1 MNSRATVF
9 FSSKISSRVP
19 HNDWIRPLLSPHIKF
34 KFQHSE
40 LVQKREKV
48 AELQSRT
55 KKERADHQGRV
66 HAVRR
71 ELKKWRERNALFL
84 ANGPYVSSETSKT
97 EEKSDD
103 PSVERL
109 RRHIAT
115 EIDEDGDI
123 AASVR
128 FFGRIAYLL
137 EQRVEDISASTAAVE
152 QRSAILRNAV
162 FRYSQELGFVG
173 EAMDVAA

>member
-1 MNSRATVF
+1 MEPTCCLP
-9 FSSKISSRVP
+9 SSSI
-19 HNDWIRPLLSPHIKF
+19 
-34 KFQHSE
+34 
-40 LVQKREKV
+40 
-48 AELQSRT
+48 
-55 KKERADHQGRV
+55 
-66 HAVRR
+66 
-71 ELKKWRERNALFL
+71 
-84 ANGPYVSSETSKT
+84 
-97 EEKSDD
+97 
-103 PSVERL
+103 
-109 RRHIAT
+109 HIAT